1 MRESVFFEL
10 RLRRFGVWRVAVWL
24 VDGAAMAAVAAWT
37 VAMLDS
43 QPESGRV
50 LVMAVAA
57 GLLLATT
64 GLAISLARVEA
75 GLLTCSDGLWAFAPD
90 RGQRRT
96 GTLEVAVDLGAFLLL
111 RLVEQRRT
119 IVWLPVQRRG
129 VESQWHALR
138 CAAYSPLPLA
148 ARAPTVGAVPSE

>member
-24 VDGAAMAAVAAWT
+24 VAGAAIAAVAAWT

-43 QPESGRV
+43 QPESGRA

-64 GLAISLARVEA
+64 GLAISLTRLEG
-75 GLLTCSDGLWAFAPD
+75 GLLTGRDGIWAFVPD
-90 RGQRRT
+90 SGQPRT
-96 GTLEVAVDLGAFLLL
+96 GTLEVAVDPGAFLLL

-138 CAAYSPLPLA
+138 CAAYSPPPLA
-148 ARAPTVGAVPSE
+148 ASAPTVGAVPAE

>member
-1 MRESVFFEL
+1 MRERVFFEL
-10 RLRRFGVWRVAVWL
+10 RLSRFGVWRVAVLL
-24 VDGAAMAAVAAWT
+24 VAGAAIAAVAAWA

-43 QPESGRV
+43 QPETGRM

-148 ARAPTVGAVPSE
+148 ARA